1 MLVDGVF
8 KSIGCVLVRF
18 WFVFDFPGRLNLI
31 TLLLHIFH
39 RNEVRPFFSSDDL
52 SDALGGSIYNF
63 TMLANED
70 PTMLVSKLNE
80 TVGFLGALTEVN
92 GDVSSAY
99 ETTKLILMSV
109 QLRDPFS
116 ISGKQ
121 SLVLLENCSR

>member
-1 MLVDGVF
+1 MCTGT
-8 KSIGCVLVRF
+8 VLDCFRVPRPLKLDNTS
-18 WFVFDFPGRLNLI
+18 VAYLS
-31 TLLLHIFH
+31 H
-39 RNEVRPFFSSDDL
+39 RNEVMPFFESFPG
-52 SDALGGSIYNF
+52 ALGGSYDSA
-63 TMLANED
+63 TVLANED
-70 PTMLVSKLNE
+70 PTVLVSKLNE
-80 TVGFLGALTEVN
+80 TVGFLGALAQLN